1 MTKYVKSRVIESTPP
16 AAPKA
21 LSVVPKGPSPTGPS
35 QQDTMDPEPAPIID
49 VLVRLIDRAYGIRT
63 GRPARVGRL
72 LNVAI

>member
-21 LSVVPKGPSPTGPS
+21 LSVVLKVPPPTAPT
-35 QQDTMDPEPAPIID
+35 QQDAMDPEPAPIID
-49 VLVRLIDRAYGIRT
+49 VLGRLIDRAYGIRT
-63 GRPARVGRL
+63 GRAVRVGRL